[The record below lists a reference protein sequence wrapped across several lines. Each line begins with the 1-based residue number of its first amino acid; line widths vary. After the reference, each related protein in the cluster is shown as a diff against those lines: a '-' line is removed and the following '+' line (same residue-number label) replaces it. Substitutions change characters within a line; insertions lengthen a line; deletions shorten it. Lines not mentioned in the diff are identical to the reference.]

1 MSPLIVSVG
10 GFLLGMLS
18 NLVLRSKGNE
28 ISSVP
33 QARRLLRDYSS
44 AGIVSANFM
53 VHDFHRL
60 DIAPLQ
66 QIMVNGFE
74 ECGMRCVAVP
84 SCFSVNVAAF
94 VDIKEN
100 TLCELLAADK
110 YNESSKFLSS
120 EKFHHL
126 SILSPCY
133 SNPCD
138 IGATCDDNSFACACA
153 DGHLGRNCEV
163 KGFPFHWKL
172 DGKDKHINFRG
183 ASKFDLQCGQRV
195 LFLNGSPGT
204 FAETPA
210 VPIHSTDFTIGLWIR
225 LIDFSYQQPIF
236 GDWSSPFSFRLFV
249 KQNGSWC
256 FQARDRSG
264 VDLYDNCTDSKDFV
278 TGKRWSHVAVT
289 WNRSYKRVRLFTNG
303 EIKVESYLA
312 SNGPID
318 IMNSGH
324 SFYDIGLKRDS
335 GTVAHAYFSDLIIFD
350 REYSFSQSVNE
361 IKDNIFSKH
370 PLHDFI

>member
-33 QARRLLRDYSS
+33 QARRLMRDYSS

-94 VDIKEN
+94 ADIKEN

-120 EKFHHL
+120 EEFHHL
-126 SILSPCY
+126 SILVSK
-133 SNPCD
+133 
-138 IGATCDDNSFACACA
+138 
-153 DGHLGRNCEV
+153 V
-163 KGFPFHWKL
+163 KE
-172 DGKDKHINFRG
+172 
-183 ASKFDLQCGQRV
+183 C
-195 LFLNGSPGT
+195 
-204 FAETPA
+204 
-210 VPIHSTDFTIGLWIR
+210 
-225 LIDFSYQQPIF
+225 
-236 GDWSSPFSFRLFV
+236 
-249 KQNGSWC
+249 
-256 FQARDRSG
+256 
-264 VDLYDNCTDSKDFV
+264 
-278 TGKRWSHVAVT
+278 
-289 WNRSYKRVRLFTNG
+289 
-303 EIKVESYLA
+303 
-312 SNGPID
+312 
-318 IMNSGH
+318 
-324 SFYDIGLKRDS
+324 
-335 GTVAHAYFSDLIIFD
+335 
-350 REYSFSQSVNE
+350 
-361 IKDNIFSKH
+361 
-370 PLHDFI
+370 